1 MGQANTA
8 LSKAS
13 IDAVANKINPQMVI
27 AEGNLNTLLGNIT
40 NGGDVTTAQLL
51 QIQSAIA
58 KYTLTATIFSAITKE
73 LSDSLKQTASKIG

>member
-1 MGQANTA
+1 MA
-8 LSKAS
+8 LPKAS
-13 IDAVANKINPQMVI
+13 IDAVANKINPQMVT

-51 QIQSAIA
+51 QIQSAMA
-58 KYTLTATIFSAITKE
+58 KYTLTGSIFSAITKE